1 MPTNE
6 LMAVPITLGWDSRM
20 FSPSSFGSSTVTDAR
35 VGRQVAKLL
44 AALQMRMI
52 RDSGVAGGVHTRQQD
67 HVSTREPSD
76 RESTGAASLD
86 ITDLY
91 TKHATAMFR
100 VAVSVV
106 RDHALAEDVVQ
117 EAIVKAWRHLDTFRG
132 DSSPKTWLLRITHNT
147 AVSTLRR
154 LRDTPHDPTELPDT
168 PHEMVE
174 SSAMTAAFLTAF
186 DEALFDLDE
195 LSRSVL
201 ALREIEVLPYDEIAR
216 ILDVPLPTVKT
227 RLFRARHQLATA
239 LADWDPT

>member
-1 MPTNE
+1 M
-6 LMAVPITLGWDSRM
+6 
-20 FSPSSFGSSTVTDAR
+20 
-35 VGRQVAKLL
+35 
-44 AALQMRMI
+44 MRII
-52 RDSGVAGGVHTRQQD
+52 RDSDVSGGVSTKQED
-67 HVSTREPSD
+67 DAWTREPSD
-76 RESTGAASLD
+76 RESTGAAPLD

-91 TKHATAMFR
+91 TSHAGAMFR

-117 EAIVKAWRHLDTFRG
+117 ESIVKAWRHLHTFRG

-147 AVSTLRR
+147 AVSMLRR

-168 PHEMVE
+168 PHEAVE
-174 SSAMTAAFLTAF
+174 SSAMTAAFLSAF

-195 LSRSVL
+195 LSRSIL
-201 ALREIEVLPYDEIAR
+201 ALREIEDLAYDDIAR